1 MEMKPKLFVMLVL
14 TRAGAGAGAG
24 FNIIKGGSCYSRFQN
39 IFAPRHWFCNVYN
52 KYDIRNLIRSTFSRN
67 L

>member
-1 MEMKPKLFVMLVL
+1 MEMKPKLIVMLVL
-14 TRAGAGAGAG
+14 TRAGAG

-39 IFAPRHWFCNVYN
+39 IFVPRHWFCNIYN
-52 KYDIRNLIRSTFSRN
+52 KDDIRNLIHSTFSRN